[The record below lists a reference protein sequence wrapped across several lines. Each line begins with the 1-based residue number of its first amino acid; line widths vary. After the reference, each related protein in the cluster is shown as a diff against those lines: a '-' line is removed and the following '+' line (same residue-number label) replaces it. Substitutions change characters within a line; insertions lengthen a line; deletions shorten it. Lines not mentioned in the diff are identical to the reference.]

1 VNPPFGPKVGYLS
14 FGRWTREMEL
24 AIRET
29 GAQLGSR
36 IEGAYTFASRFR
48 GLMLKPPLPD
58 GHGLHIAPC
67 GSVHAFFMRGAIDV
81 LFLGA
86 DGTIVGILHE
96 LQPRKLGWAPKG
108 TWSVVELPPGTL
120 RRNRVMVG
128 QTAVFR
134 QLDLA

>member
-1 VNPPFGPKVGYLS
+1 
-14 FGRWTREMEL
+14 MEL
-24 AIRET
+24 TIRET
-29 GAQLGSR
+29 GAKLGSR

-81 LFLGA
+81 LFLGS
-86 DGTIVGILHE
+86 DGIIVGIQHE
-96 LQPRKLGWAPKG
+96 LQPRKMGWAPKG
-108 TWSVVELPPGTL
+108 TCSVVELPPGTL
-120 RRNRVMVG
+120 RRSRVCIG

-134 QLDLA
+134 QLDSA